1 MSTLAQP
8 PWARLAD
15 LLFGDDPRMRI
26 RVRLCFIVALLY
38 LSWAG
43 MIAVGL
49 RHELLIS
56 HEAGH
61 LLIVLDTVVP
71 VVIYALVRS
80 GVTAHWA
87 DPAMV
92 LPQMITAYVLCA
104 YSYVI
109 APDSRGSIL
118 QLMCLIQIFGL
129 MSLTQHQVRI
139 IGATAIASVTMAWIG
154 GTLWAPIWAF
164 DVYQEAIHLS
174 LGAFILTLLTML
186 SHKHSGMRTTVR
198 TQKKTLLEAVAQV
211 EHIVTHDS
219 LTGLFNRRHMVEVI
233 TREAARV
240 ERSGMSMALVL
251 IDLDHFK
258 RVNDTYGHQ
267 VGDQVLQAF
276 AQAAQS
282 ALRETDIIGRWGGEE
297 FVVLLPDTFPADRA
311 MIAVERIQA
320 ILADAQLCPGVP
332 SLRVSFSAGVA
343 VPRTGES
350 LDAMLERADRAL
362 YAAKEQ
368 GRRRAIVAP

>member
-1 MSTLAQP
+1 
-8 PWARLAD
+8 
-15 LLFGDDPRMRI
+15 
-26 RVRLCFIVALLY
+26 
-38 LSWAG
+38 
-43 MIAVGL
+43 
-49 RHELLIS
+49 
-56 HEAGH
+56 
-61 LLIVLDTVVP
+61 
-71 VVIYALVRS
+71 
-80 GVTAHWA
+80 
-87 DPAMV
+87 
-92 LPQMITAYVLCA
+92 
-104 YSYVI
+104 
-109 APDSRGSIL
+109 
-118 QLMCLIQIFGL
+118 
-129 MSLTQHQVRI
+129 
-139 IGATAIASVTMAWIG
+139 
-154 GTLWAPIWAF
+154 
-164 DVYQEAIHLS
+164 
-174 LGAFILTLLTML
+174 
-186 SHKHSGMRTTVR
+186 
-198 TQKKTLLEAVAQV
+198 
-211 EHIVTHDS
+211 
-219 LTGLFNRRHMVEVI
+219 
-233 TREAARV
+233 V